1 MTGENTIK
9 HNKMLCLLL
18 AAVLLLGTLPAALA
32 AALPVDT
39 GQAAEPAP
47 ESSTAPTEEGTEAT
61 EVSRPE
67 LPEESAPETAPPV
80 PEEAAEPQEPSAGE
94 TLPAG
99 VPADTDAP
107 MAEDAVS
114 PQAPVNGTVT
124 RSDDINGKYYFW
136 GDAVHTYRFTYA
148 DGTAATANLGGMC
161 IHYVDGEIAY
171 CVEPNVSLPL
181 NRDGSPGGLRAFA

>member
-1 MTGENTIK
+1 
-9 HNKMLCLLL
+9 
-18 AAVLLLGTLPAALA
+18 
-32 AALPVDT
+32 
-39 GQAAEPAP
+39 
-47 ESSTAPTEEGTEAT
+47 
-61 EVSRPE
+61 
-67 LPEESAPETAPPV
+67 
-80 PEEAAEPQEPSAGE
+80 
-94 TLPAG
+94 
-99 VPADTDAP
+99 

-161 IHYVDGEIAY
+161 IHYVDGKIAY